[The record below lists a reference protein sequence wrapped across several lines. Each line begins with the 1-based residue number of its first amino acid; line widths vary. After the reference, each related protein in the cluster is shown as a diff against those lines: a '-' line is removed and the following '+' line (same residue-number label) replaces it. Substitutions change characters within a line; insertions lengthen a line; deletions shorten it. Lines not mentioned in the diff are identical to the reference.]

1 MNAGIKKVALFV
13 VIGLSFAF
21 PAQAAT
27 LEAEQLAQLLAGLPS
42 TSELAFSAAY
52 NKKVDAAWKRY
63 ESAVGSPLAKWSA
76 QEIGRLKDAQVFYPF
91 SGPDFLTINR
101 VYPDATHYVLVA
113 LQKAGKPLAIDRL
126 NAQARQKLEK
136 KMGDSW
142 QKFGTLGF
150 FRTHDLD
157 DDQRDSLSLGTTSIL
172 LAFSARLGY
181 RVLSAQPLSFSENEM
196 KWLAADG
203 ESAKWDSVRIALSK
217 AGKTITLDYISLD
230 LSDKKLQQ
238 SEPVQ
243 KWIDASARSPVFL
256 KAASHLLQKP
266 SFSILRQSLLNYSPV
281 LVQDETG
288 LDYTDLKKIG
298 RTRLYGNFVKAHV
311 LFSSTRQQALTEAY
325 KTADPAPPPLP
336 FAFSYQKKAGFRSM
350 QVANRY

>member
-1 MNAGIKKVALFV
+1 ML
-13 VIGLSFAF
+13 LSGF
-21 PAQAAT
+21 
-27 LEAEQLAQLLAGLPS
+27 L
-42 TSELAFSAAY
+42 
-52 NKKVDAAWKRY
+52 
-63 ESAVGSPLAKWSA
+63 
-76 QEIGRLKDAQVFYPF
+76 I
-91 SGPDFLTINR
+91 PDWLTINVR
-101 VYPDATHYVLVA
+101 DHENIKSGDHTH
-113 LQKAGKPLAIDRL
+113 
-126 NAQARQKLEK
+126 
-136 KMGDSW
+136 
-142 QKFGTLGF
+142 
-150 FRTHDLD
+150 
-157 DDQRDSLSLGTTSIL
+157 
-172 LAFSARLGY
+172 LGY

-217 AGKTITLDYISLD
+217 AGKTIILDYISLD

-311 LFSSTRQQALTEAY
+311 LFSSTRQHALTEAY